1 MRRLDPCEVG
11 GGEVKHKMVEQ
22 TSLNRRLFKRQA
34 NCVVGNKAGSAPLPT
49 S

>member
-22 TSLNRRLFKRQA
+22 TYLNRRLFKREAEMQDIIVPA
-34 NCVVGNKAGSAPLPT
+34 DRVSDPP
-49 S
+49 